1 MGDAHVQVSGRGACA
16 RLSQDVGIMARI
28 RGERQRFFGPK
39 QARESLFFGCFLE
52 KSYLFSFGVAILL
65 TRD

>member
-1 MGDAHVQVSGRGACA
+1 MGDALVQVSGRGACA
-16 RLSQDVGIMARI
+16 RRSQDVGIMARI
-28 RGERQRFFGPK
+28 RAERQRFFGSK
-39 QARESLFFGCFLE
+39 QAQKNRFFGCFLE